1 MPILLNAG
9 ALFVKV
15 SVQKKTARR
24 FRPGGFGICLNYVF
38 LRTTL
43 FRRLPKPGKEAKKS
57 IKRMRKICV
66 HLFNVI
72 NSWPLCKRAERNSNK
87 SRVGVVGIPLK
98 YQQI

>member
-1 MPILLNAG
+1 MLTRFLLTLTVHA
-9 ALFVKV
+9 FFKM

-24 FRPGGFGICLNYVF
+24 FRPGGFGICLNSVF

-57 IKRMRKICV
+57 IKRMCESRV

-72 NSWPLCKRAERNSNK
+72 NSWPLRKRARLDFNK
-87 SRVGVVGIPLK
+87 LC
-98 YQQI
+98 

>member
-1 MPILLNAG
+1 MLARF
-9 ALFVKV
+9 LFKV

-57 IKRMRKICV
+57 IKRVREIRV
-66 HLFNVI
+66 HLLNVI
-72 NSWPLCKRAERNSNK
+72 NSWPLCKRAEPNSNK

-98 YQQI
+98 NKEL

>member
-9 ALFVKV
+9 ALSAHAFFKM

-24 FRPGGFGICLNYVF
+24 FRPGGFGICSNSVF

-57 IKRMRKICV
+57 IKRVRKVHV

-72 NSWPLCKRAERNSNK
+72 NSRPLCKRASVNISK
-87 SRVGVVGIPLK
+87 PS
-98 YQQI
+98 

>member
-1 MPILLNAG
+1 MLARF
-9 ALFVKV
+9 LFKV

-24 FRPGGFGICLNYVF
+24 FRPGGFGICSNYVF

-57 IKRMRKICV
+57 IKRVREIRV
-66 HLFNVI
+66 HPLNVI
-72 NSWPLCKRAERNSNK
+72 NSWPLCKRAKPNSNK

-98 YQQI
+98 NKEL

>member
-1 MPILLNAG
+1 MLARF
-9 ALFVKV
+9 LFKV

-24 FRPGGFGICLNYVF
+24 LGPGGFGICLNYVF

-57 IKRMRKICV
+57 IKRVREIRV
-66 HLFNVI
+66 HLFNLN

-98 YQQI
+98 NKEL